1 MLKVVSL
8 YDDFERIFTSVLNHH
23 LPKKKKVIR
32 DNRKSH
38 MNKEIRKVIMSSSK
52 LKNKAN
58 KTKVTADIAVYKKQR
73 NYIVRLNKES
83 KLNYFDSLDTKKG
96 FLVFVSLIFSNINT
110 EIVSCWLKKITNR
123 QWSKNHHYFP

>member
-38 MNKEIRKVIMSSSK
+38 MNKEIRKIIMSSSK

-110 EIVSCWLKKITNR
+110 EIVSCWLKKITNL
-123 QWSKNHHYFP
+123 Q

>member
-8 YDDFERIFTSVLNHH
+8 YEDFEHIFTSVLNHH

-52 LKNKAN
+52 FKNKAN

-110 EIVSCWLKKITNR
+110 EIVSCWLKKITNLR
-123 QWSKNHHYFP
+123 

>member
-8 YDDFERIFTSVLNHH
+8 YDDFEHIFTSVLNHH

-110 EIVSCWLKKITNR
+110 EIVSCWLKKITNL
-123 QWSKNHHYFP
+123 Q

>member
-8 YDDFERIFTSVLNHH
+8 YDDFEHIFTSVLNHH

-110 EIVSCWLKKITNR
+110 EIVSCWLKKITNL
-123 QWSKNHHYFP
+123 

>member
-8 YDDFERIFTSVLNHH
+8 YEDFEHIFTSVLNHH

-52 LKNKAN
+52 FKNKAN

-110 EIVSCWLKKITNR
+110 EIVSCWLKKITNLR
-123 QWSKNHHYFP
+123 WSKNHHYFP

>member
-1 MLKVVSL
+1 
-8 YDDFERIFTSVLNHH
+8 
-23 LPKKKKVIR
+23 
-32 DNRKSH
+32 
-38 MNKEIRKVIMSSSK
+38 MSSSK

-110 EIVSCWLKKITNR
+110 EIVSCWLKKITNL
-123 QWSKNHHYFP
+123 Q

>member
-110 EIVSCWLKKITNR
+110 EIVSCWLKKITNL
-123 QWSKNHHYFP
+123 Q